1 MISGV
6 VKVKENVACPH
17 CGKKSDEV
25 WILKYESSDF
35 IRIIFICVECGEV
48 VKIKEEGLAENQQII
63 FTN

>member
-6 VKVKENVACPH
+6 VKVKEKVVCPH

-25 WILKYESSDF
+25 WILKYESSDY
-35 IRIIFICVECGEV
+35 IRIIFLCVECGEV
-48 VKIKEEGLAENQQII
+48 VKIKEEGLQANQEKI